1 LVRGGAVRRQAGS
14 EGAELSGHV
23 ESGEEGGVR
32 KEGVICGAGA
42 RRMLLRS
49 YNIYTIN
56 WALVTR
62 TYDTIFRQSIAKTS

>member
-1 LVRGGAVRRQAGS
+1 VRRQAGS
-14 EGAELSGHV
+14 EGVELSGHI

-32 KEGVICGAGA
+32 KGVVYGAGA

-49 YNIYTIN
+49 YNIYIVN